1 MSRRSLFVVGGFIVA
16 LTVAA
21 SGETDKKLESTP
33 SKVENVKPPVA
44 RVEAVKD
51 TYFGETVE
59 DPYRWMENDKDPGWL
74 PFLKA
79 ENDYTRKVLDKVPG
93 RDALLKRIEQ
103 LSGDTVQTNRLQ
115 RARGKLFFQQRPIG
129 ADNFKLFVRE
139 DPFDKLRAG
148 SRDRVLVD
156 PTKLSAGASHYS
168 LDWGR
173 ASPDGTHVVY
183 GLSKDGSEEI
193 GRAH

>member
-1 MSRRSLFVVGGFIVA
+1 LAIPALLLAINLQAEPSSPLQEQSKQSAEGKAQGG
-16 LTVAA
+16 L
-21 SGETDKKLESTP
+21 
-33 SKVENVKPPVA
+33 KPPVA
-44 RVEAVKD
+44 RVEIVRD

-115 RARGKLFFQQRPIG
+115 RAHGNCFFSNGRSARTISSCSCGRTRSTSSGQAVATGRS
-129 ADNFKLFVRE
+129 N
-139 DPFDKLRAG
+139 
-148 SRDRVLVD
+148 RD
-156 PTKLSAGASHYS
+156 GQ
-168 LDWGR
+168 LD
-173 ASPDGTHVVY
+173 S
-183 GLSKDGSEEI
+183 
-193 GRAH
+193 